1 MSALT
6 ATDLRVELPGGV
18 RAVDGV
24 SLQVAAGG
32 WLAVLGPNGAGKS
45 TLLRALAGLIPYQ
58 GTVTFE
64 PGPAGRGRRAL
75 ARILAYLPQRPV
87 LPPELA
93 VRDYVLLGR
102 TPYLGYLGVPGAGD
116 RDLVEGV
123 LERLELVALAGR
135 RLGTLSGGERQRAAL
150 ARALA
155 QRPRVLLLDE
165 PTTAL
170 DLGHQQQVLELV
182 DTLRRE
188 DGLTVLST
196 LHDLTAAAQ
205 YADELVLLDRGRTA
219 AAGRPAEVLT
229 AERIGAVYRALVSV
243 NTDTFGKPAVTPV
256 RPDAAGTHAD
266 AMSTLRDH
274 RPPPNP

>member
-1 MSALT
+1 MSTLT
-6 ATDLRVELPGGV
+6 ATDVRVALPGGTM
-18 RAVDGV
+18 AVDGV
-24 SLQVAAGG
+24 SLHVPAGG

-64 PGPAGRGRRAL
+64 PGPAGRGRREL

-87 LPPELA
+87 LPPELS

-116 RDLVEGV
+116 RELVEAV

-182 DTLRRE
+182 DTLRCE
-188 DGLTVLST
+188 DGLTVVST

-205 YADELVLLDRGRTA
+205 YAEHLVLLDRGRTA
-219 AAGRPAEVLT
+219 AAGVPAEVLT
-229 AERIGAVYRALVSV
+229 AERIEAVYRAVVSV
-243 NTDTFGKPAVTPV
+243 STDTLGTPSVTPL
-256 RPDAAGTHAD
+256 RPDGAIAHAD

-274 RPPPNP
+274 RLPPNP

>member
-1 MSALT
+1 MSTLT
-6 ATDLRVELPGGV
+6 ATDVRVTLPGGAL
-18 RAVDGV
+18 AVDGV
-24 SLQVAAGG
+24 SVHVPAGG
-32 WLAVLGPNGAGKS
+32 WLAVIGPNGAGKS

-58 GTVTFE
+58 GTVTYE
-64 PGPAGRGRRAL
+64 PGPAGRGRREL
-75 ARILAYLPQRPV
+75 ARVLAYLPQRPV
-87 LPPELA
+87 LPPELS

-116 RDLVEGV
+116 RALVEGV

-182 DTLRRE
+182 DSLRCE
-188 DGLTVLST
+188 DGLTVVST

-205 YADELVLLDRGRTA
+205 YAGHLLLLDRGRTA

-229 AERIGAVYRALVSV
+229 AERVAAVYRALVSV
-243 NTDTFGKPAVTPV
+243 NTDTSGIPAVTPL
-256 RPDAAGTHAD
+256 RPDGASVHAD
-266 AMSTLRDH
+266 AMSTLRD
-274 RPPPNP
+274 RLRPPNP

>member
-1 MSALT
+1 MSAVT
-6 ATDLRVELPGGV
+6 AKDVRVELPGGTL
-18 RAVDGV
+18 AVDGV
-24 SLQVAAGG
+24 CLHVPAGG

-64 PGPAGRGRRAL
+64 PGPAGRGRRDL

-116 RDLVEGV
+116 KELVEEV
-123 LERLELVALAGR
+123 LDRLELVALAGR

-188 DGLTVLST
+188 DGLTVVST

-205 YADELVLLDRGRTA
+205 YAEHLVLLDRGRTA
-219 AAGRPAEVLT
+219 AVGTPAEVLT
-229 AERIGAVYRALVSV
+229 AERIAAVYRALVSV
-243 NTDTFGKPAVTPV
+243 NTDTSGIPSVTPV
-256 RPDAAGTHAD
+256 RPDAAAAHAD

-274 RPPPNP
+274 LPPPNP

>member
-1 MSALT
+1 MSTLT
-6 ATDLRVELPGGV
+6 ATDVRVVLPGGTV
-18 RAVDGV
+18 AVDGV
-24 SLQVAAGG
+24 SLQVASGG

-58 GTVTFE
+58 GTVTFD
-64 PGPAGRGRRAL
+64 PGPAGRGRREL

-116 RDLVEGV
+116 RELVEGV
-123 LERLELVALAGR
+123 LERLELGPLARR

-155 QRPRVLLLDE
+155 QRPRALLLDE

-182 DTLRRE
+182 DGLRRE
-188 DGLTVLST
+188 DGLTVVTT

-205 YADELVLLDRGRTA
+205 YAERLVLLDRGRTA
-219 AAGRPAEVLT
+219 ADGTPAEVLT
-229 AERIGAVYRALVSV
+229 AERVAAVYRAIVSV
-243 NTDTFGKPAVTPV
+243 STDILGVPAVTPV
-256 RPDAAGTHAD
+256 RPGTAGIHAD

-274 RPPPNP
+274 RPPANP

>member
-6 ATDLRVELPGGV
+6 ATDVRVRLPGGTP
-18 RAVDGV
+18 AVDGV
-24 SLQVAAGG
+24 SLHVPRGG

-45 TLLRALAGLIPYQ
+45 TLLRVLAGLIPYQ
-58 GTVTFE
+58 GSVTFE
-64 PGPAGRGRRAL
+64 PGPAGRGRREL

-87 LPPELA
+87 LPPDLA

-116 RDLVEGV
+116 RDLVDGV
-123 LERLELVALAGR
+123 LDRLELAALAGR

-188 DGLTVLST
+188 DGLTVVST

-205 YADELVLLDRGRTA
+205 YAEHLVLLDRGRTA
-219 AAGRPAEVLT
+219 AVGGPAEVLT
-229 AERIGAVYRALVSV
+229 AERIGAVYRAIVSV
-243 NTDTFGKPAVTPV
+243 NPDTSGIPAIIPV
-256 RPDAAGTHAD
+256 RPEVSAAHAD
-266 AMSTLRDH
+266 AMSTLRDQ
-274 RPPPNP
+274 RPLPNP

>member
-1 MSALT
+1 MSTLT
-6 ATDLRVELPGGV
+6 AQRVSVTLPGG
-18 RAVDGV
+18 AVVVDEV
-24 SLQVAAGG
+24 CLQVPAGG

-87 LPPELA
+87 LPPELT
-93 VRDYVLLGR
+93 VRDYALLGR

-116 RDLVEGV
+116 RELAEAV
-123 LERLELVALAGR
+123 LERLELGALAGR

-182 DTLRRE
+182 DLLRRE
-188 DGLTVLST
+188 DGLTVVST

-205 YADELVLLDRGRTA
+205 YAERLVLLDRGRTA
-219 AAGRPAEVLT
+219 AAGTPAEVLT
-229 AERIGAVYRALVSV
+229 AERIAAVYRALVSV
-243 NTDTFGKPAVTPV
+243 SPDTSGIPAVTPV
-256 RPDAAGTHAD
+256 RPGTPSAHAD

-274 RPPPNP
+274 QRPSNP

>member
-6 ATDLRVELPGGV
+6 VTDLRVALPGGTL
-18 RAVDGV
+18 AVDGV
-24 SLQVAAGG
+24 CLRVESGG
-32 WLAVLGPNGAGKS
+32 WLAVIGPNGAGKS

-58 GTVTFE
+58 GTVAFD
-64 PGPAGRGRRAL
+64 PAPAGRGRRGL

-102 TPYLGYLGVPGAGD
+102 TPYLGYLGVAGAGD
-116 RDLVEGV
+116 RDLVDGV
-123 LERLELVALAGR
+123 IERLELGALAGR

-182 DTLRRE
+182 DTLRLQ
-188 DGLTVLST
+188 DGLSVVST

-205 YADELVLLDRGRTA
+205 YAERLVLLDRGRTA
-219 AAGRPAEVLT
+219 AAGAPAEVLT
-229 AERIGAVYRALVSV
+229 AQRVQEVYRALVSV
-243 NTDTFGKPAVTPV
+243 HTDTAGIPAVTPL
-256 RPDAAGTHAD
+256 RPGAPGVHAD

-274 RPPPNP
+274 RARLNP

>member
-1 MSALT
+1 MSTLT
-6 ATDLRVELPGGV
+6 ATQVRVALPGG
-18 RAVDGV
+18 ALALDGV
-24 SLQVAAGG
+24 SLQVPAGG
-32 WLAVLGPNGAGKS
+32 WLAVIGPNGAGKS

-93 VRDYVLLGR
+93 VRDYVMLGR

-123 LERLELVALAGR
+123 LERLELGALAR
-135 RLGTLSGGERQRAAL
+135 RGLGTLSGGERQRAAL

-170 DLGHQQQVLELV
+170 DLGHQQQALELV
-182 DTLRRE
+182 DALRRE
-188 DGLTVLST
+188 DGLTVVST

-205 YADELVLLDRGRTA
+205 YAEHLVLLDRGRTA

-229 AERIGAVYRALVSV
+229 AQRVREVYRAVVSV
-243 NTDTFGKPAVTPV
+243 NTDTSGIPCVTPV
-256 RPDAAGTHAD
+256 RPAGPGAHAD

-274 RPPPNP
+274 RPQQNP